1 MVEIFNSIYLYI
13 KVFLMF
19 LILLLLQEVE
29 LLHSKL
35 LKEQHK
41 SDSIKRRKD
50 NKLIRIKGLE
60 KEIKTPNQ
68 QNKVNNNYFFQL
80 RTSSWKMTCLFN
92 LRE

>member
-13 KVFLMF
+13 KVLLMF

-80 RTSSWKMTCLFN
+80 RTSSWKMACTFN
-92 LRE
+92 L

>member
-13 KVFLMF
+13 KVLLMF

-60 KEIKTPNQ
+60 KEIKTPSQ

-80 RTSSWKMTCLFN
+80 RTSSWKMACTFN

>member
-68 QNKVNNNYFFQL
+68 QKKVNNNCFFQFKL
-80 RTSSWKMTCLFN
+80 IPGK
-92 LRE
+92 

>member
-1 MVEIFNSIYLYI
+1 ML
-13 KVFLMF
+13 

-68 QNKVNNNYFFQL
+68 QNKVNNIYFFQL
-80 RTSSWKMTCLFN
+80 RASSWKMTRTFN

>member
-13 KVFLMF
+13 KVLLML

-80 RTSSWKMTCLFN
+80 RTSSWKMACTFN
-92 LRE
+92 L

>member
-13 KVFLMF
+13 KVLLMF

-68 QNKVNNNYFFQL
+68 QNKVNNNYFFSL
-80 RTSSWKMTCLFN
+80 RASSWKMIRTFN

>member
-1 MVEIFNSIYLYI
+1 ML
-13 KVFLMF
+13 

-80 RTSSWKMTCLFN
+80 RTSSWEMACTFN
-92 LRE
+92 LQE

>member
-13 KVFLMF
+13 KVLLMF

-50 NKLIRIKGLE
+50 NKIIRIKGLE

-80 RTSSWKMTCLFN
+80 RTNS
-92 LRE
+92 